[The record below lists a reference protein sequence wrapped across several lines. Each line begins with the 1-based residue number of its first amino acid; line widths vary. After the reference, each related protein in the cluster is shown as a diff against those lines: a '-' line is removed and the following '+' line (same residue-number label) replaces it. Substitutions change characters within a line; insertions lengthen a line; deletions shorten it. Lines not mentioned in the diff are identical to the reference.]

1 MWMSAFARR
10 IRRSASLWFDH
21 APDFM
26 IPNEFNPRIVIA
38 AKVAE
43 DDVTARDKVTRVQH
57 LVSFQAGR
65 GFPSCRVLKARSANP
80 APACS

>member
-10 IRRSASLWFDH
+10 NRRSAGLGFDQ
-21 APDFM
+21 APDFL
-26 IPNEFNPRIVIA
+26 IPKEFNPRIVIA
-38 AKVAE
+38 VKLTE
-43 DDVTARDKVTRVQH
+43 DDSTARDKVTRVQH